1 MLIRAANYHRLNQNG
16 GGGQPNSAAAAFL
29 MNGGGYGSP
38 ESIELNTIPFHL
50 GQEDILIPVSSS
62 DNENLTKETS
72 SNGQNG
78 QNFEEPEDDEENE
91 YIIINRILER
101 AAAAAAESNPDSENY
116 QKSRIYVQTYHKR
129 VLVV

>member
-72 SNGQNG
+72 
-78 QNFEEPEDDEENE
+78 
-91 YIIINRILER
+91 
-101 AAAAAAESNPDSENY
+101 
-116 QKSRIYVQTYHKR
+116 
-129 VLVV
+129 

>member
-1 MLIRAANYHRLNQNG
+1 
-16 GGGQPNSAAAAFL
+16 

-72 SNGQNG
+72 
-78 QNFEEPEDDEENE
+78 
-91 YIIINRILER
+91 
-101 AAAAAAESNPDSENY
+101 
-116 QKSRIYVQTYHKR
+116 
-129 VLVV
+129 